1 MIFQSSTTWWCR
13 VPEIPFFHSTFG
25 MLHFE
30 KSSNMAKIWQKTNKS
45 ASMVLRVP
53 EPRGSSP
60 RSATSMYDTSSQHWL
75 TKTKIMS
82 WHNLFNP
89 CIFTSDAVKNLWE
102 GLFRML
108 GVGLFFQSKNIPTQV
123 KNTLKIFIPISKS
136 YIVTYRIAI
145 AYVIWLE
152 LGLFGTLKLAL
163 ALQFIVTNTYF
174 SVARTLILV
183 LHERLL

>member
-1 MIFQSSTTWWCR
+1 MISDRLGTQNWIFGYLESAEWIIGLRQVEQGFSSFLCQ
-13 VPEIPFFHSTFG
+13 IFGIFDGFAKFHSAFG

-108 GVGLFFQSKNIPTQV
+108 GVGLFFQSQTFPHRWK
-123 KNTLKIFIPISKS
+123 TL
-136 YIVTYRIAI
+136 
-145 AYVIWLE
+145 
-152 LGLFGTLKLAL
+152 
-163 ALQFIVTNTYF
+163 
-174 SVARTLILV
+174 
-183 LHERLL
+183 